1 VTPEQTIHGF
11 LTAAAPGVTF
21 YGGRLPAG
29 GGAYPAAV
37 WVLATQSPEHVT
49 APLSRCIVYLSV
61 YGERDKPAET
71 DALGWQLYRALHG
84 AAGGD
89 VRLCTCVTRGMAT
102 IDPDTARPVG
112 RATYEM
118 RLVMAG
124 AEED

>member
-1 VTPEQTIHGF
+1 MTPEQMIHGF
-11 LTAAAPGVTF
+11 LQAAAPGVPF
-21 YGGRLPAG
+21 FGGQLPAG
-29 GGAYPAAV
+29 AANYPAVV
-37 WVLATQSPEHVT
+37 WTMATQAPEHT
-49 APLSRCIVYLSV
+49 RAPISRSIVYLSV

-71 DALGWQLYRALHG
+71 DALSWQIYRALHG
-84 AAGGD
+84 AASGD